1 MKISAGELDRK
12 ITLLEPRAVQG
23 SFGSTQIAPIE
34 HAGVW
39 AKFKPDGGSESTQ
52 ADAEVAV
59 NRAKFFIRYR
69 TDIRQDWGLRDD
81 LGNEYRIHNFYELN
95 RRDYLVLCCEVRNAR
110 P

>member
-1 MKISAGELDRK
+1 MRILAGELNRK
-12 ITLLEPRAVQG
+12 ITLLEPQTVQG
-23 SFGSTQIAPIE
+23 DFGNKRTAPIE

-69 TDIRQDWGLRDD
+69 ADVRQDWSLRDD

-95 RRDYLVLCCEVRNAR
+95 RRDYLVLCCEAHNGRA
-110 P
+110 